1 MEYLPIILNIKD
13 KKFLVVGGGN
23 IAFEKINRLTK
34 FTHNITIVSP
44 NIKNE
49 LYDLIQK
56 YNLEYIKSEYVYGM
70 LDNFDIVIVAAD
82 NLKLQKSIYHEAKSK
97 GKLCNSVDMAEYS
110 DFIFPSIVKK
120 GNFLLSF
127 STSGTSPALAKYL
140 RKFFEEIIPDE
151 IEKFLEEM
159 ETLRNQLPKGKERQE
174 LMDKLAKEFVEKY
187 FKKQQGG

>member
-1 MEYLPIILNIKD
+1 MEYLPIVLNIKD
-13 KKFLVVGGGN
+13 RKFLVVGGGN
-23 IAFEKINRLTK
+23 IAFEKINRLIK

-44 NIKNE
+44 DIKNE

-110 DFIFPSIVKK
+110 DFIFPSIIKK

-127 STSGTSPALAKYL
+127 STSGASPALAKYL

-187 FKKQQGG
+187 FEIVFKK

>member
-1 MEYLPIILNIKD
+1 MDYLPIALNIKD
-13 KKFLVVGGGN
+13 RKFLVVGGGN

-34 FTHNITIVSP
+34 FTHNITIASP
-44 NIKNE
+44 DIKNK

-82 NLKLQKSIYHEAKSK
+82 NLELQKSIYHEAESK
-97 GKLCNSVDMAEYS
+97 GKFCNSVDMAGYS
-110 DFIFPSIVKK
+110 DFIFPSIIKK
-120 GNFLLSF
+120 ENFLLSF
-127 STSGTSPALAKYL
+127 STSGASPALTKYL
-140 RKFFEEIIPDE
+140 RKFFEKIIPDE

-187 FKKQQGG
+187 FEIVFKK